1 MDLFDMTS
9 STLQELRMLPARS
22 SSTPNDP
29 DIPPKPAFM
38 TTSHSKSHPP
48 PPNPPAHLEDLAEG
62 LAPIAH
68 IPTLVLGVQ
77 SDILF
82 PVDQQREVADALRMA
97 GNQRV
102 SYYELGGV
110 WGHDTF
116 LYGFLVIPFFAAYSL
131 CGLGLMCKT
140 LEVLCAGFWLFH
152 ERIRN
157 NCIFYVLLIESNYTV
172 HSEFRLRHGSRPLL
186 CTAVTVRLLHVHLL
200 S

>member
-1 MDLFDMTS
+1 MDLFDMTY
-9 STLQELRMLPARS
+9 STLQELRMLPTRS
-22 SSTPNDP
+22 SSTLNDL

-48 PPNPPAHLEDLAEG
+48 PPNPAAHLEDLAEG

-116 LYGFLVIPFFAAYSL
+116 LYGFLVISFVAACSL
-131 CGLGLMCKT
+131 YGPGLMCKM
-140 LEVLCAGFWLFH
+140 LAVLCVAFWLFH
-152 ERIRN
+152 ECNRN
-157 NCIFYVLLIESNYTV
+157 NYIIYVLVMQSNHSV
-172 HSEFRLRHGSRPLL
+172 HSKLGLHHSSLHWPLL
-186 CTAVTVRLLHVHLL
+186 CTVVTVVPRRL